1 MIDGRN
7 VFDQTI
13 KMIYKHMITLKKIQD
28 NGSTTRFLL
37 DYSYVK
43 EYYKL
48 LAIDSVKLEKLDA
61 YPKVIQQVNFIGNLE
76 NNTTKY
82 FIIDEGTETVL
93 DFGCLLLFRQHP
105 MKSL

>member
-13 KMIYKHMITLKKIQD
+13 KMIYKHITLKKIQD
-28 NGSTTRFLL
+28 DGSTTRCLL

-48 LAIDSVKLEKLDA
+48 IAIDLVKLEKLDA
-61 YPKVIQQVNFIGNLE
+61 YPKVMQQVNFIGNLE
-76 NNTTKY
+76 NKTTKY

-93 DFGCLLLFRQHP
+93 DFGCLLLLRQHS